1 MRESFWYFADVEMCL
16 AWIKSCSTLLGGEV
30 VHFYELNWVLLCKL
44 VIIMHFFVESV
55 VQQFDCS
62 VRSLCRDLLTTGSC
76 TRPGETYVQRVYIWN
91 SHLLHIYI
99 YLYIIDIIHLLHIL
113 YIHTSF
119 IHCLYIHSFNI
130 YNLHQLAPCIVNV
143 EAWMPFCPQ
152 CGGRL
157 LLRMGSSVHWFVGSF
172 FHTEV
177 KELRATDEFYKTS
190 MCSGPLGPL
199 GPLRH
204 AMQWVHEH
212 CAWKR

>member
-1 MRESFWYFADVEMCL
+1 MQTCYNYAFFCGVR
-16 AWIKSCSTLLGGEV
+16 CSTI
-30 VHFYELNWVLLCKL
+30 WLLCQ
-44 VIIMHFFVESV
+44 IF
-55 VQQFDCS
+55 
-62 VRSLCRDLLTTGSC
+62 
-76 TRPGETYVQRVYIWN
+76 VQRFVDDRFLYQAGWDLCAK
-91 SHLLHIYI
+91 SLHLKFTSFTYI